1 MERSGSHLTARVT
14 TVTSTTTPPVDL
26 QLTEYGD
33 RAAPVQVL
41 LLHGFPDAQRM
52 WEPVVEQLPR
62 DWHLVTFDL
71 RGFGG
76 SGKPAETSAY
86 RLERLVEDVVA
97 VVEHTVPQG
106 ERVHVVGHDWG
117 AMLGWDLLAAEARGG
132 PLAGRLASYTSISGP
147 SLDHLAAVASTWSGK
162 RRLLPQ
168 VLHSWYVWLFQLPR
182 VPELA
187 WERMQGR
194 IRKDGARMDPTIE
207 LLPWGPDLV
216 ANTRHSVNL
225 YRANVLQRSR
235 RPRPWQSS
243 VPVQLV
249 VPTRDAWVT
258 PRATEGIEERCPDL
272 TRVEIDEGHWV
283 PRAQPAE
290 LAELVAGFV
299 RRTG

>member
-41 LLHGFPDAQRM
+41 LLHGFPDDQRM
-52 WEPVVEQLPR
+52 WEPVVEHLPR
-62 DWHLVTFDL
+62 DWHVVTFDL

-117 AMLGWDLLAAEARGG
+117 SMLGWDLLAAEARGG